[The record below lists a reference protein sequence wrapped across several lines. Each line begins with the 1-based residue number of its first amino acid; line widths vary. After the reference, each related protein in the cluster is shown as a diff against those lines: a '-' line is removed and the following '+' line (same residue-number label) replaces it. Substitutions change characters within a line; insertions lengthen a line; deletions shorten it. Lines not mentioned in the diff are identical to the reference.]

1 MYALKKL
8 IKNSH
13 VKYLN
18 GEFETLE
25 NTYSRWQS
33 IQIKLQLT
41 FYQHKYLRYV
51 FNTSVIFPNG
61 AYMYS

>member
-25 NTYSRWQS
+25 NAYSRWQS

-41 FYQHKYLRYV
+41 FTNANIYDMCLTQV
-51 FNTSVIFPNG
+51 
-61 AYMYS
+61 